1 MAEAVVTKLA
11 RTKMMKARA
20 GAISLPKIVGMAF
33 GAGGVDSSG
42 NALTP
47 SETQTA
53 LKSELLRK
61 KIDKYE
67 ILSDTKCRYVCTLL
81 SNELVG
87 KNISELAL
95 YDEAGDL
102 VAIKNFMAKG
112 KDADI
117 EITFHMD
124 DEF

>member
-20 GAISLPKIVGMAF
+20 GAISLPKIAGMAF
-33 GAGGVDSSG
+33 GAGGVDSAG

-53 LKSELLRK
+53 LKNELLRK
-61 KIDKYE
+61 EIDKYE

-95 YDEAGDL
+95 YDEENDL

-112 KDADI
+112 KDSDI
-117 EITFHMD
+117 EITFYMD

>member
-1 MAEAVVTKLA
+1 MAQAVVTKVA

-20 GAISLPKIVGMAF
+20 GVISLPKIVGMAF
-33 GAGGVDSSG
+33 GAGGVDASG

-47 SETQTA
+47 SETQTT

-112 KDADI
+112 KDSDI